1 MHPELMIGAEGWEH
15 AAWSGS
21 FYPDDLPP
29 EWRLSYYAN
38 EFSLLLVPLAVWRT
52 GDGKRFRGWRE
63 DVAGG
68 FRFVL
73 DVTGMAPEDGRSLQQ
88 LQCCQSALGD
98 RLAGGVSW
106 SAASPADGARLRG
119 GLGDGR
125 FLASAARLPDL
136 PSTVPVAADG
146 TTLCARIPSE
156 AADLKWLRSVL
167 ESLSAGRAET
177 QRLLLFFAG
186 TPPRIQTMQ
195 EAGLLWQLLA
205 GIRR

>member
-1 MHPELMIGAEGWEH
+1 
-15 AAWSGS
+15 
-21 FYPDDLPP
+21 
-29 EWRLSYYAN
+29 
-38 EFSLLLVPLAVWRT
+38 
-52 GDGKRFRGWRE
+52 
-63 DVAGG
+63 
-68 FRFVL
+68 
-73 DVTGMAPEDGRSLQQ
+73 
-88 LQCCQSALGD
+88 
-98 RLAGGVSW
+98 
-106 SAASPADGARLRG
+106 
-119 GLGDGR
+119 
-125 FLASAARLPDL
+125 
-136 PSTVPVAADG
+136 VAADG